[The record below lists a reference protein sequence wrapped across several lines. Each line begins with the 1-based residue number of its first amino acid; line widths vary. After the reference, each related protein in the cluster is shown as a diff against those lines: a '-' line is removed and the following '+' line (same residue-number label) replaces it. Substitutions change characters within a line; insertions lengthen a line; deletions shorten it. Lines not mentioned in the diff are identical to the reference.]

1 MTATVDILH
10 PDRPKRG
17 AHRGV
22 EPDGNDRDR
31 PARRVRVGRAHL
43 VEATIPRPAA
53 VLRSRRRPDDHG
65 ARDVTSGP

>member
-43 VEATIPRPAA
+43 VEATIPGQQQYSGAA
-53 VLRSRRRPDDHG
+53 AGLMITALG
-65 ARDVTSGP
+65 T